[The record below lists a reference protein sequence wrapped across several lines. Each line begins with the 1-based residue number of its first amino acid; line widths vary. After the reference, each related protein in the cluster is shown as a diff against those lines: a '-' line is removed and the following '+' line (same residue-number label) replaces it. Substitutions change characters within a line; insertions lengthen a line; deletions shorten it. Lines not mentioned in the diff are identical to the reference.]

1 MKEITLKLMNIYN
14 KKTGKQ
20 FAIHGIINRLS
31 MQEVLNYEIHSH
43 WLASWIGFEWGQDLM
58 GKYFAWKVRRK
69 YNRYL
74 VSLEERKR
82 VLNGY

>member
-1 MKEITLKLMNIYN
+1 MSKKQNIED
-14 KKTGKQ
+14 KRKALHIGGV
-20 FAIHGIINRLS
+20 ISRLS

-43 WLASWIGFEWGQDLM
+43 WLASWIGFEWGQELM

-82 VLNGY
+82 VLNGL

>member
-1 MKEITLKLMNIYN
+1 MKLN
-14 KKTGKQ
+14 KGDL
-20 FAIHGIINRLS
+20 AVDVRHLRRLS
-31 MQEVLNYEIHSH
+31 MQEILRYEIHSH
-43 WLASWIGFEWGQDLM
+43 WLARWIGFEWGQDLM

-82 VLNGY
+82 VIESNTAPA

>member
-1 MKEITLKLMNIYN
+1 MS
-14 KKTGKQ
+14 KKYEQTSEEVDKVLHIGGV
-20 FAIHGIINRLS
+20 ISCLS
-31 MQEVLNYEIHSH
+31 MREVLSYEIHSH
-43 WLASWIGFEWGQDLM
+43 WLASWFGFEWGQELM

-82 VLNGY
+82 VLNGL

>member
-1 MKEITLKLMNIYN
+1 MAKEQNTKN
-14 KKTGKQ
+14 KDKALHIGDV
-20 FAIHGIINRLS
+20 IRRLS

-43 WLASWIGFEWGQDLM
+43 WLASWIGFKWGQDLM

-74 VSLEERKR
+74 VSLAERKR
-82 VLNGY
+82 VLNSL

>member
-1 MKEITLKLMNIYN
+1 MSKKQTLEDKRKALHI
-14 KKTGKQ
+14 GGV
-20 FAIHGIINRLS
+20 ISRLS

-82 VLNGY
+82 VLNGL

>member
-1 MKEITLKLMNIYN
+1 MGESENLEQNLDNSLSV
-14 KKTGKQ
+14 KQ
-20 FAIHGIINRLS
+20 IL
-31 MQEVLNYEIHSH
+31 EYECHSH

-82 VLNGY
+82 VLNGL